1 LITKILEMNTLTI
14 RTENPNL
21 LSLVKDFLKKYKEI
35 EIIEDEISEDK
46 LKIYLENI
54 REKANQENTIDSNE
68 MKDKFFQKLCELDT
82 QKKQRNL

>member
-1 LITKILEMNTLTI
+1 MNTLTI

-68 MKDKFFQKLCELDT
+68 MKDKFFQRLCELDT

>member
-1 LITKILEMNTLTI
+1 MNTLTI

-54 REKANQENTIDSNE
+54 REKANKENSIDSKE

-82 QKKQRNL
+82 QKKQKNL

>member
-1 LITKILEMNTLTI
+1 MINKILEMNTLTI

-54 REKANQENTIDSNE
+54 REKANKENSIDSKE

-82 QKKQRNL
+82 QKKQKNL

>member
-1 LITKILEMNTLTI
+1 MITKILEMNTLTI

>member
-1 LITKILEMNTLTI
+1 MNTLTI

-35 EIIEDEISEDK
+35 EIVEDVISEDK

-54 REKANQENTIDSNE
+54 RDKASQDNTIDSNE
-68 MKDKFFQKLCELDT
+68 MKEKFFQKICELNT
-82 QKKQRNL
+82 QKKQKNL

>member
-1 LITKILEMNTLTI
+1 MNTLTI

-54 REKANQENTIDSNE
+54 QKKANQENTIDSKE

-82 QKKQRNL
+82 QKKQKNL

>member
-1 LITKILEMNTLTI
+1 MNTLTI

-35 EIIEDEISEDK
+35 EIVEDAISEDK

-54 REKANQENTIDSNE
+54 REKANKNNTIDSKE
-68 MKDKFFQKLCELDT
+68 MKEKFFQKLCELDT
-82 QKKQRNL
+82 QKKQKNL

>member
-1 LITKILEMNTLTI
+1 MNTLTI

-35 EIIEDEISEDK
+35 EIVEDAISEDK

-54 REKANQENTIDSNE
+54 REKANKNNTIDSNE
-68 MKDKFFQKLCELDT
+68 MKEKFFQKLCELDT
-82 QKKQRNL
+82 QKKQKNL

>member
-1 LITKILEMNTLTI
+1 MNILTI

-54 REKANQENTIDSNE
+54 REKANKENSIDSKE

-82 QKKQRNL
+82 LKKQKNL

>member
-1 LITKILEMNTLTI
+1 MNTLTI

-35 EIIEDEISEDK
+35 EIIEDEISDDK

-82 QKKQRNL
+82 QKKQKNL

>member
-1 LITKILEMNTLTI
+1 MNTLTI

>member
-1 LITKILEMNTLTI
+1 MNTLTI

-35 EIIEDEISEDK
+35 EIVEDVISEDK

-54 REKANQENTIDSNE
+54 REKANQDNTIDSNE
-68 MKDKFFQKLCELDT
+68 MKEKFFQKLCELDT
-82 QKKQRNL
+82 QKKQKNL

>member
-1 LITKILEMNTLTI
+1 
-14 RTENPNL
+14 L

-35 EIIEDEISEDK
+35 EIIEDVISEDK

-54 REKANQENTIDSNE
+54 QKKAHQENTIDSKE

-82 QKKQRNL
+82 QKKQKNL

>member
-1 LITKILEMNTLTI
+1 MNTLTI

-35 EIIEDEISEDK
+35 EIIEDEISDDK

-68 MKDKFFQKLCELDT
+68 MKDKFFQRLCELDT

>member
-1 LITKILEMNTLTI
+1 MNTLTI

-82 QKKQRNL
+82 QKKQKNL

>member
-1 LITKILEMNTLTI
+1 MNILTI

-35 EIIEDEISEDK
+35 EIVEDVISEDK

-54 REKANQENTIDSNE
+54 RDKANQDNTIDSNE
-68 MKDKFFQKLCELDT
+68 MKEKFFQKICELNT
-82 QKKQRNL
+82 QKKQKNL

>member
-1 LITKILEMNTLTI
+1 MNTLTI

-21 LSLVKDFLKKYKEI
+21 LSLVKKKKKKYKEI

>member
-1 LITKILEMNTLTI
+1 LINKILEMNILTI

-35 EIIEDEISEDK
+35 EIVEDVISEDK

-54 REKANQENTIDSNE
+54 RDKANQDNTIDSNE
-68 MKDKFFQKLCELDT
+68 MKEKFFQKICELNT
-82 QKKQRNL
+82 QKKQKNL

>member
-1 LITKILEMNTLTI
+1 MSTLTI

-54 REKANQENTIDSNE
+54 REKANQENTIDSKE
-68 MKDKFFQKLCELDT
+68 MKDKFFQKICELDT
-82 QKKQRNL
+82 QKKQKNL

>member
-1 LITKILEMNTLTI
+1 MNTLTI

-35 EIIEDEISEDK
+35 EIVEDVISEDK
-46 LKIYLENI
+46 LELYLENI
-54 REKANQENTIDSNE
+54 RENSTEENTIDSSE

-82 QKKQRNL
+82 QKKQKNL